1 MHADFDLS
9 PDGSVAPARSRSGG
23 HGGAR
28 ANSGPKPAGYVKPP
42 EGQDYDKAKARNEAA
57 KAGLNELELKIKSN
71 EYLSRTAYREASATL
86 LASASSPGSST
97 VLTVALFLLGLGWS
111 ASYVSASSALSAG
124 LTPHD
129 RPAGQGAA
137 DLVMSLT
144 AAAAGALADG
154 LKGGLLAAGGQL
166 VSGGKNLLFGHG
178 HDALL

>member
-57 KAGLNELELKIKSN
+57 KAGLNELELKIKSG

-86 LASASSPGSST
+86 LAELAQGLRSLPDTLERKFGLSPE
-97 VLTVALFLLGLGWS
+97 ALLHVEKTIDE
-111 ASYVSASSALSAG
+111 AM
-124 LTPHD
+124 
-129 RPAGQGAA
+129 QG
-137 DLVMSLT
+137 V
-144 AAAAGALADG
+144 ADG
-154 LKGGLLAAGGQL
+154 LELFAG
-166 VSGGKNLLFGHG
+166 S
-178 HDALL
+178 DPA

>member
-28 ANSGPKPAGYVKPP
+28 PNSGPKPAGYVKPP

-86 LASASSPGSST
+86 LAELAQGLRSLPDTLERKFGLSPE
-97 VLTVALFLLGLGWS
+97 ALLHVEKTIDE
-111 ASYVSASSALSAG
+111 AM
-124 LTPHD
+124 
-129 RPAGQGAA
+129 QG
-137 DLVMSLT
+137 V
-144 AAAAGALADG
+144 ADG
-154 LKGGLLAAGGQL
+154 LELFAG
-166 VSGGKNLLFGHG
+166 SEPT
-178 HDALL
+178 

>member
-57 KAGLNELELKIKSN
+57 KAGLNELELKIKSG

-86 LASASSPGSST
+86 LAELAQGLRSLPDTLERKFGLSPE
-97 VLTVALFLLGLGWS
+97 ALLHVEKTIDE
-111 ASYVSASSALSAG
+111 AM
-124 LTPHD
+124 
-129 RPAGQGAA
+129 QG
-137 DLVMSLT
+137 V
-144 AAAAGALADG
+144 ADG
-154 LKGGLLAAGGQL
+154 LELFAG
-166 VSGGKNLLFGHG
+166 SEPT
-178 HDALL
+178 

>member
-86 LASASSPGSST
+86 LAELAQGLRSLPDTLERKFGLSPE
-97 VLTVALFLLGLGWS
+97 ALLHVEKTIDE
-111 ASYVSASSALSAG
+111 AM
-124 LTPHD
+124 
-129 RPAGQGAA
+129 QG
-137 DLVMSLT
+137 V
-144 AAAAGALADG
+144 ADG
-154 LKGGLLAAGGQL
+154 LELFAG
-166 VSGGKNLLFGHG
+166 S
-178 HDALL
+178 DPA

>member
-86 LASASSPGSST
+86 LAELAQGLRSLPDTLERKFGLSPE
-97 VLTVALFLLGLGWS
+97 ALLHVEKTIDE
-111 ASYVSASSALSAG
+111 AM
-124 LTPHD
+124 
-129 RPAGQGAA
+129 QG
-137 DLVMSLT
+137 V
-144 AAAAGALADG
+144 ADG
-154 LKGGLLAAGGQL
+154 LELFAG
-166 VSGGKNLLFGHG
+166 SEP
-178 HDALL
+178 A

>member
-86 LASASSPGSST
+86 LAELAQGLRSLPDTLERKFGLSPE
-97 VLTVALFLLGLGWS
+97 ALLHVEKTIDE
-111 ASYVSASSALSAG
+111 AM
-124 LTPHD
+124 
-129 RPAGQGAA
+129 QG
-137 DLVMSLT
+137 V
-144 AAAAGALADG
+144 ADG
-154 LKGGLLAAGGQL
+154 LELFAG
-166 VSGGKNLLFGHG
+166 SEPT
-178 HDALL
+178 

>member
-57 KAGLNELELKIKSN
+57 KAGLNELELKIKSG

-86 LASASSPGSST
+86 LAELAQGLRSLPDTLERKFGLSPE
-97 VLTVALFLLGLGWS
+97 ALLHVERTIDE
-111 ASYVSASSALSAG
+111 AM
-124 LTPHD
+124 
-129 RPAGQGAA
+129 QG
-137 DLVMSLT
+137 V
-144 AAAAGALADG
+144 ADG
-154 LKGGLLAAGGQL
+154 LELFAG
-166 VSGGKNLLFGHG
+166 S
-178 HDALL
+178 DPA

>member
-57 KAGLNELELKIKSN
+57 KAGLNELELKIKSG

-86 LASASSPGSST
+86 LAELAQGLRSLPDTLERKFGLSPE
-97 VLTVALFLLGLGWS
+97 ALLHVEKTIDE
-111 ASYVSASSALSAG
+111 AM
-124 LTPHD
+124 
-129 RPAGQGAA
+129 QG
-137 DLVMSLT
+137 V
-144 AAAAGALADG
+144 ADG
-154 LKGGLLAAGGQL
+154 LELFAG
-166 VSGGKNLLFGHG
+166 SEP
-178 HDALL
+178 A

>member
-57 KAGLNELELKIKSN
+57 KAGLNELELKIKSG

-86 LASASSPGSST
+86 LAELAQGLRSLPDTLERKFGLSPE
-97 VLTVALFLLGLGWS
+97 ALLHVEKTIDE
-111 ASYVSASSALSAG
+111 AM
-124 LTPHD
+124 
-129 RPAGQGAA
+129 QG
-137 DLVMSLT
+137 V
-144 AAAAGALADG
+144 ADG
-154 LKGGLLAAGGQL
+154 LELFAG
-166 VSGGKNLLFGHG
+166 SEPS
-178 HDALL
+178 

>member
-28 ANSGPKPAGYVKPP
+28 PNSGPKPAGYVKPP

-86 LASASSPGSST
+86 LAELAQGLRSLPDTLERKFGLSPE
-97 VLTVALFLLGLGWS
+97 ALLHVERTIDE
-111 ASYVSASSALSAG
+111 AM
-124 LTPHD
+124 
-129 RPAGQGAA
+129 QG
-137 DLVMSLT
+137 V
-144 AAAAGALADG
+144 ADG
-154 LKGGLLAAGGQL
+154 LELFAG
-166 VSGGKNLLFGHG
+166 S
-178 HDALL
+178 DPA

>member
-28 ANSGPKPAGYVKPP
+28 PNSGPKPAGYVKPP

-86 LASASSPGSST
+86 LAELAQGLRSLPDTLERKFGLSPE
-97 VLTVALFLLGLGWS
+97 ALLHVEKTIDE
-111 ASYVSASSALSAG
+111 AM
-124 LTPHD
+124 
-129 RPAGQGAA
+129 QG
-137 DLVMSLT
+137 V
-144 AAAAGALADG
+144 ADG
-154 LKGGLLAAGGQL
+154 LELFAG
-166 VSGGKNLLFGHG
+166 S
-178 HDALL
+178 DPA